1 VVRVLRALAE
11 SYCGGLGCGAVVEF
25 GGVVLAEETA
35 AAAVVEIGAAEV
47 PDMAI
52 DTYRCVDCS
61 CGRLEA
67 GAKDPGGGAASTPS
81 SRKSRARLDRERA
94 QARSQEIY

>member
-1 VVRVLRALAE
+1 MVRVLRALAE
-11 SYCGGLGCGAVVEF
+11 SWCGGLGCGAVVEF

-52 DTYRCVDCS
+52 DT
-61 CGRLEA
+61 RL
-67 GAKDPGGGAASTPS
+67 
-81 SRKSRARLDRERA
+81 
-94 QARSQEIY
+94 